1 MTARHYTRRT
11 RLKAYY
17 TVPEL
22 AELAGCSRST
32 MWRKLKKR
40 GHEFTGEPIPLSAL
54 KKVLADLWES
64 LELAREMAR
73 DD

>member
-22 AELAGCSRST
+22 AELAGCSRVT
-32 MWRKLKKR
+32 MWRRLRAR
-40 GHEFTGEPIPLSAL
+40 GCVLTGAPVPLSTL
-54 KKVLADLWES
+54 KVLLADLWES
-64 LELAREMAR
+64 LDLTKEVRQ
-73 DD
+73 